1 MSGIVVTR
9 SGILATVQDLGR
21 RGYARLGINPGGA
34 MDTAAARIANAL
46 CGNALSDAVL
56 EMHFPAP
63 RLRFEADTAFAIC
76 GADFGAEIDGTA
88 VDPWRLGQARAG
100 SELAFNC
107 RRSGARAYLAVS
119 GGFEADEWLGS
130 RSTNLAVGI
139 GGFDGRTIRAGDRL
153 KIRSNFSGNCPNLI
167 ASRRLIPFYSKFP
180 TVRVIR
186 GPEFGLLSDDAKHAF
201 RISNFELTH
210 RSNRMGFRLAGP
222 ELRTSKPFEMISS
235 AATFGTVQLMPDGQ
249 LTVLMADHQTT
260 GGYPR
265 IATIVPTDLPLV
277 AQIQFGGKIGF
288 HQIAVEDAE
297 ALYFKFERDL
307 KLLATACRF
316 RFDAINRP

>member
-9 SGILATVQDLGR
+9 SGILTTVQDLGR
-21 RGYARLGINPGGA
+21 RGHARLGINPGGV

-63 RLRFEADTAFAIC
+63 RLRFEKDAMFAVC
-76 GADFGAEIDGTA
+76 GADLGAEIDGK
-88 VDPWRLGQARAG
+88 DICPWRLQKARAG
-100 SELAFNC
+100 DELVFVS
-107 RRSGARAYLAVS
+107 RRSGARAYLAVR

-139 GGFDGRTIRAGDRL
+139 GGFDGRTVRAGDRL
-153 KIRSNFSGNCPNLI
+153 EFRGETSGECPGLI
-167 ASRRLIPFYSKFP
+167 VSPRLIPFYSPFP

-186 GPEFGLLSDDAKHAF
+186 GPEFGLLSDDSKRAF
-201 RISNFELTH
+201 RLSNFELTH

-222 ELRTSKPFEMISS
+222 ELEMSSPFEMVSS
-235 AATFGTVQLMPDGQ
+235 AAAFGTVQLMPDGQ
-249 LTVLMADHQTT
+249 LTILMADHQTT

-277 AQIQFGGKIGF
+277 AQIQTGGKIAF
-288 HQIAVEDAE
+288 HEIPVEDAE
-297 ALYFKFERDL
+297 TLYVRFESDL

-316 RFDAINRP
+316 RFDAINRS